1 MRQREGLWGGDE
13 DVTYMDS
20 RNTHPHARVHRNNE
34 ANPSKTFEV
43 RCSLIYQRCRSK
55 IHLIDNPELLVDTE
69 TTKLNQDL
77 AKGQRAVFGTQ

>member
-1 MRQREGLWGGDE
+1 MGGRRGRYVHGQQE
-13 DVTYMDS
+13 HT
-20 RNTHPHARVHRNNE
+20 PHARVHRNNE